1 MEKFIF
7 DLDGTLMNADFEL
20 ESKLLSEMFS
30 SSDEASKVIPYKV
43 KLIEDYERLFP
54 RYDIDTFR
62 SYFINRT
69 GVDMSRDFF
78 LEWLRLSSNLNDKV
92 IDGVEETLDYLK
104 SKDKKLVIL
113 SNWFTDVQVERLKKN
128 GLLQY
133 FDEVYGG
140 DYDLK
145 PREKAF
151 LRAFGNT
158 SKEKC
163 VMIGD
168 NYLKDF
174 CGALNVGSN
183 ALHFNPNGE
192 VIKEKQ
198 MIKRINEIKER
209 Y

>member
-1 MEKFIF
+1 M
-7 DLDGTLMNADFEL
+7 
-20 ESKLLSEMFS
+20 
-30 SSDEASKVIPYKV
+30 
-43 KLIEDYERLFP
+43 
-54 RYDIDTFR
+54 
-62 SYFINRT
+62 
-69 GVDMSRDFF
+69 
-78 LEWLRLSSNLNDKV
+78 
-92 IDGVEETLDYLK
+92 
-104 SKDKKLVIL
+104 KDKKLVIL
-113 SNWFTDVQVERLKKN
+113 SNWFTCTQIERLRKN
-128 GLLQY
+128 NLLQY

-140 DYDLK
+140 DYTIK
-145 PREKAF
+145 PHKEAF

-209 Y
+209 F